1 MGFFAKLG
9 RWRPGA
15 GPQHR
20 VAATPAPPG
29 RDPGD
34 RSGLLAHW
42 RAEGHVVLP
51 GFYAPQAL
59 DAIDAGVQAAWARR
73 VPRIVV
79 DDLVTGQRLRL
90 ADVSES
96 DRLAHRFKTN
106 DLYLEDAGVRGLAL
120 NARITPLLRA
130 LLGQG
135 PVLCNSLNFQ
145 QGSAQAEH
153 VDTLY
158 MTPRTPD
165 HLIAI
170 WVALEDVH
178 PDAGPLFFLP
188 GSHRIPALTFSN
200 GSRHGVPAEMDD
212 WSARMAAEVAARG
225 LRRETFLARKG
236 DVFVWHAHL
245 LHGGSPIRD
254 PQRSRKSVVFHYL
267 SEPDCRAAG
276 AELIPQA
283 GGHWLYR
290 AHQPVPG
297 AAAAEW
303 PERPD
308 RPKDQA
314 RAL

>member
-1 MGFFAKLG
+1 MGWFSALRRRG
-9 RWRPGA
+9 PGTAPGHRP
-15 GPQHR
+15 
-20 VAATPAPPG
+20 AADAAPPG
-29 RDPGD
+29 RDPED
-34 RSGLLAHW
+34 LPGLLAHW
-42 RAEGHVVLP
+42 AAEGHAVLP

-59 DAIDAGVQAAWARR
+59 DAVEAGVQAAWTGRA
-73 VPRIVV
+73 PRIVV

-90 ADVSES
+90 AEVREA

-106 DLYLEDAGVRGLAL
+106 DLYLEDPGVRSLAL
-120 NARITPLLRA
+120 NARITPLLAR
-130 LLGQG
+130 LLGQS
-135 PVLCNSLNFQ
+135 PVLCNSLSFQ

-188 GSHRIPALTFSN
+188 GSHRIPPLTFSN
-200 GSRHGVPAEMDD
+200 GSRHVLPAEMAD

-236 DVFVWHAHL
+236 DVFVWSAHL
-245 LHGGSPIRD
+245 LHGGSPIRN
-254 PQRSRKSVVFHYL
+254 PQRSRRSVVFHYL
-267 SEPDCRAAG
+267 SEGDCRAAG
-276 AELIPQA
+276 SELIPQA

-297 AAAAEW
+297 AAGGEW
-303 PERPD
+303 PPRP
-308 RPKDQA
+308 PGPA
-314 RAL
+314 